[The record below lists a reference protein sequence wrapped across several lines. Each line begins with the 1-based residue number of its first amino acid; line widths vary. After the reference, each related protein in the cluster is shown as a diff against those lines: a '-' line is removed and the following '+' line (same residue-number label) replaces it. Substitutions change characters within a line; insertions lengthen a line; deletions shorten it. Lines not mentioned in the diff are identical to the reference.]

1 MDAVGGTSPLAQ
13 FAPSFPIIPVSSST
27 LAPFS
32 SFDPSKSRFSTWSEL
47 PEIAEFPSHIVVQSH
62 IVVIKS
68 TIVVSGSSVF
78 IVKSPTIVVKSVTI
92 VLAGP
97 SHRNITRRLYPYVV
111 NIAYREAVKL

>member
-1 MDAVGGTSPLAQ
+1 MGGASPSAQ
-13 FAPSFPIIPVSSST
+13 FAPFSRIIQVSSST

-47 PEIAEFPSHIVVQSH
+47 SEIAEFPSHVVIQSH

-68 TIVVSGSSVF
+68 IIVVSGSSVF

-92 VLAGP
+92 VFASP
-97 SHRNITRRLYPYVV
+97 NRRDIYHRLHPYVV
-111 NIAYREAVKL
+111 NIAYQKANKF